1 MTRGRMWIV
10 RALGVATFVMAAV
23 QVARA
28 EERASVIPNQ
38 ANEPKASL
46 TTQSGRL
53 LIGGDANGALAKAEE
68 ALKAEPKSG
77 IAQYYKAEALSSLKQ
92 HEAAVGA
99 YEQAAAQL
107 PQTEVQTRSQ
117 AVWGKGLALR
127 ALGRCD
133 EAKQAFA
140 DYVALMQGKDKNAAS
155 QADELAMACRSAGSK
170 PAAK

>member
-1 MTRGRMWIV
+1 MTRGRMLV
-10 RALGVATFVMAAV
+10 ASAVGVAAFTVAAI

-38 ANEPKASL
+38 PNEAKASL

-53 LIGGDANGALAKAEE
+53 LIGGDAKGALAKAEE
-68 ALKAEPKSG
+68 AVKAEPKSG
-77 IAQYYKAEALSSLKQ
+77 IAQYYKAEALSSLNQ
-92 HEAAVGA
+92 QEAAVTA
-99 YEQAAAQL
+99 YEQAVAQL
-107 PQTEVQTRSQ
+107 PATEVQTRSQ

-140 DYVALMQGKDKNAAS
+140 EYVAAMQGRDKNAAA
-155 QADELAMACRSAGSK
+155 QADGLASACKSSAT